1 MALKVKSPMPLRDNI
16 VEWQAA
22 LPNVERKLNGIPDW
36 VKRIIKANVF
46 HNGIEVN
53 GINTLNA

>member
-1 MALKVKSPMPLRDNI
+1 
-16 VEWQAA
+16 
-22 LPNVERKLNGIPDW
+22 LPNVEKKLNGIPDW

-53 GINTLNA
+53 GINTLMRSLMATTH